1 MCTSKYCKQT
11 HKTMFELKKDNIC
24 VDYYYTHVC
33 HSYTCMYKHMCGRI
47 YAKWNTPPELQQ
59 TGLIS
64 VNYKSDAEPDSDQ
77 TYQQNHLSKYING
90 DMNEEEALRIAFEES
105 LRVHEQSSTSLPIS
119 KNLDTKVEIDD
130 YVGVFNETTQCFQ
143 HDNGGSVT
151 FSTSL
156 NRAEGRSSASISLQ
170 QAKSESIM
178 NTECVICCD
187 NNASFAVMPCGH
199 LCLCT
204 SCAVNFDGTGAPCP
218 LCRTCLLYT
227 SPSPRDGLLSRMPSS
242 A

>member
-1 MCTSKYCKQT
+1 
-11 HKTMFELKKDNIC
+11 
-24 VDYYYTHVC
+24 
-33 HSYTCMYKHMCGRI
+33 MCGRI

-218 LCRTCLLYT
+218 LCRTHCSGTLRIY
-227 SPSPRDGLLSRMPSS
+227 M
-242 A
+242 